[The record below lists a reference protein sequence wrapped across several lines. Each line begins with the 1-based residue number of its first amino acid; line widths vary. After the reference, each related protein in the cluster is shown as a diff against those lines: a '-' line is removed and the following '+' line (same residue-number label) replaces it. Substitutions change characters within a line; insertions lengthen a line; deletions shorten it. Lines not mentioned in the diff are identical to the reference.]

1 MTASV
6 TDVVPTGAH
15 DTRPHVFGLRAPGLV
30 RALADVGV
38 ECSEAEARRVL
49 GRLVSEGHADLIGM
63 KKPVR
68 AAVRDA
74 VHAQLRRDRLAIV
87 DRVVDDADG
96 FEKLLLRLDD
106 GAVVEAVKIPLQKAG
121 CFTVCLSSQVGC
133 AMGCVF
139 CATGRLGL
147 SRHLHAWEIVAQ
159 LVAVRDTLSPG
170 ERITGAV
177 FMGQGEPLHN
187 YDAVVDAANVLA
199 DPCGGRID
207 ARNISIS
214 TVGLVP
220 QIKRFAA
227 EGHKFRLVV
236 SLHSA
241 VEDRRRTLLPI
252 AKTWPLPDVA
262 DALRALH
269 ASTRDRVTVA
279 FCLMSGVNTGVDE
292 VEALRTLLPD
302 VPLRINLIDV
312 NDARAVDEGGLRP
325 PDDDERARFLDA
337 LQVLGQP
344 IVRRY
349 SGGRNKHAACGMLA
363 SRSLASSSQPSSSD
377 DA

>member
-1 MTASV
+1 
-6 TDVVPTGAH
+6 
-15 DTRPHVFGLRAPGLV
+15 
-30 RALADVGV
+30 
-38 ECSEAEARRVL
+38 
-49 GRLVSEGHADLIGM
+49 
-63 KKPVR
+63 
-68 AAVRDA
+68 
-74 VHAQLRRDRLAIV
+74 
-87 DRVVDDADG
+87 
-96 FEKLLLRLDD
+96 
-106 GAVVEAVKIPLQKAG
+106 
-121 CFTVCLSSQVGC
+121 
-133 AMGCVF
+133 
-139 CATGRLGL
+139 
-147 SRHLHAWEIVAQ
+147 
-159 LVAVRDTLSPG
+159 VRDTLVDG
-170 ERITGAV
+170 ERISGAV

-187 YDAVVDAANVLA
+187 YDEVIAAAQVLA

-220 QIKRFAA
+220 QIRRFAG

-241 VEDRRRTLLPI
+241 VDQRRRALLPI

-279 FCLMSGVNTGVDE
+279 FCLMRGVNTGDDE
-292 VEALRTLLPD
+292 VAALRALLPD

-312 NDARAVDEGGLRP
+312 NDARPLEEGGLRP
-325 PDDDERARFLDA
+325 PDDDERGRFLDA
-337 LQVLGQP
+337 LQALGQP

-363 SRSLASSSQPSSSD
+363 STALAASTSPS
-377 DA
+377 